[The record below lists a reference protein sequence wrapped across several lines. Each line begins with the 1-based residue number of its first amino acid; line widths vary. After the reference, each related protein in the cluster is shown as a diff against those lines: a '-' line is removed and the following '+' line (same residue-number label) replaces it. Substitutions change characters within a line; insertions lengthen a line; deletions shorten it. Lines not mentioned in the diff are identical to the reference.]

1 MQSKIS
7 AGSRPS
13 KFVMLREKSEVDGDE
28 CAVKKQVEKSQF
40 QNRLNK
46 NRKKKG
52 KKKDNIKIA
61 IDHKLQQ
68 DVSGAIYRICSM
80 PCTFTVIVYMMCC
93 QCGSVQ

>member
-46 NRKKKG
+46 NRKKKE
-52 KKKDNIKIA
+52 KRKITS
-61 IDHKLQQ
+61 KLQSIISCNKMYP
-68 DVSGAIYRICSM
+68 VLSTEFA
-80 PCTFTVIVYMMCC
+80 PCLVHL
-93 QCGSVQ
+93 Q